1 MSGSDPHDSTA
12 VNRQAWQRFSDAW
25 ARRDI
30 DGLMALVTDDIVYG
44 ASVGPEPGATFRGRE
59 QVRRGFERMLR
70 HDRVIREHAGLVVIV
85 GNQGFA
91 EWIYDVRLADGSD
104 GRERGIDVLEFANGR
119 LARKDAFRKVRG

>member
-1 MSGSDPHDSTA
+1 MQLT
-12 VNRQAWQRFSDAW
+12 NRQVWQRFSEAW
-25 ARRDI
+25 ARRDV

-44 ASVGPEPGATFRGRE
+44 ASVGPEPGATFRGRDE
-59 QVRRGFERMLR
+59 VRRGFEYMLR
-70 HDRVIREHAGLVVIV
+70 HDHVLRERAGLVVIV

-104 GRERGIDVLEFANGR
+104 GRERGIDVLEFAHGR